1 MPAICS
7 VDLLTEIIFI
17 SRSNLNSDFFKEPPG
32 ALRLLKKVPCFT
44 KLRFDKSTLDRFSF
58 FDFYALNPGGDFD
71 FFFTSPSLLSEWL
84 ESVLKLSSE
93 GLRRSGKS
101 FFLVVRYSA
110 NEEFGCLWISDRPRM
125 IRPFFAELFLIS
137 GDF

>member
-1 MPAICS
+1 MTATYS
-7 VDLLTEIIFI
+7 VDFSAEIILI
-17 SRSNLNSDFFKEPPG
+17 SRSNLNSDLFEPPR

-44 KLRFDKSTLDRFSF
+44 KLRFDKSIFECLTFIV
-58 FDFYALNPGGDFD
+58 FYALNPGGDFD
-71 FFFTSPSLLSEWL
+71 FLFFSLSLLSEWL

-101 FFLVVRYSA
+101 FFLVVRYSM
-110 NEEFGCLWISDRPRM
+110 NDEFGYLWISDSPRM
-125 IRPFFAELFLIS
+125 ILPLFAGLFLIS